1 MQAQAL
7 RMRRPSLRNA
17 PRFGNSVKDKP
28 GASSSLATGERSKPS
43 TANDW
48 SPSQRAEPLVEVGS
62 RPLTQ
67 QAPGQ
72 NLSHSSARTSGK
84 AHSALPS
91 SQSGAAAA
99 EYGSRHNLLRASAR
113 STANSWSSL
122 RLQRGAGSV
131 RRVFGCSTPAG
142 LPSARPNPSFNPDPL
157 RQAALPAQRTGI
169 IMRRAG
175 KSSCLRG
182 QG

>member
-1 MQAQAL
+1 
-7 RMRRPSLRNA
+7 MRRPSLRNA

-48 SPSQRAEPLVEVGS
+48 SPSERAEPLVEVGI

-72 NLSHSSARTSGK
+72 NFSHSSARTPGK
-84 AHSALPS
+84 AQSALPS
-91 SQSGAAAA
+91 SLSGAAAA

-113 STANSWSSL
+113 STANTWSSL
-122 RLQRGAGSV
+122 RLQRGAGSE
-131 RRVFGCSTPAG
+131 RRVFGGSTPTG
-142 LPSARPNPSFNPDPL
+142 LPSARPNPSLKLTRYGRPCKPGPRESYYRREPGL
-157 RQAALPAQRTGI
+157 QVLPPRAA
-169 IMRRAG
+169 
-175 KSSCLRG
+175 
-182 QG
+182 

>member
-1 MQAQAL
+1 
-7 RMRRPSLRNA
+7 MRRPSLRNA

-43 TANDW
+43 PASDW
-48 SPSQRAEPLVEVGS
+48 SPSERAEPVVEVGS

-72 NLSHSSARTSGK
+72 NFSHSSARTSGK

-113 STANSWSSL
+113 STSNSWSSL
-122 RLQRGAGSV
+122 RLQRGAGSA

-142 LPSARPNPSFNPDPL
+142 LPSARPNPSL
-157 RQAALPAQRTGI
+157 KLTRYGSRRLAAPGVSAIMPSAAKRRLPP
-169 IMRRAG
+169 RAA
-175 KSSCLRG
+175 
-182 QG
+182 